1 LNNIIE
7 LAKLTVGTKKHEAF
21 SLVYKLLKLVLVLS
35 VATAISGEVI
45 LGDENHEDDIMQS
58 CCNQFMNGC
67 IVCFLEPICLATIPN
82 DVIIDG
88 FRKMEDVK

>member
-1 LNNIIE
+1 VMKIM
-7 LAKLTVGTKKHEAF
+7 KT
-21 SLVYKLLKLVLVLS
+21 
-35 VATAISGEVI
+35 I
-45 LGDENHEDDIMQS
+45 LCNRAG
-58 CCNQFMNGC
+58 NQFMNGC